1 MSNKIHFFFLLVLLN
16 FFFKVGTIKR
26 HSWFSTH
33 FFFLNFPSP
42 YFCRVLP
49 SFLFQK
55 ETRKKW
61 MHFCL
66 RASGGSGGPCEVALI
81 TVFNSLASLW
91 GVAAAAAAAYM
102 QEANG

>member
-1 MSNKIHFFFLLVLLN
+1 MAKANESEPSNVTL
-16 FFFKVGTIKR
+16 
-26 HSWFSTH
+26 
-33 FFFLNFPSP
+33 
-42 YFCRVLP
+42 
-49 SFLFQK
+49 

-91 GVAAAAAAAYM
+91 GVAAAAAAYM

>member
-1 MSNKIHFFFLLVLLN
+1 
-16 FFFKVGTIKR
+16 
-26 HSWFSTH
+26 
-33 FFFLNFPSP
+33 
-42 YFCRVLP
+42 
-49 SFLFQK
+49 
-55 ETRKKW
+55 